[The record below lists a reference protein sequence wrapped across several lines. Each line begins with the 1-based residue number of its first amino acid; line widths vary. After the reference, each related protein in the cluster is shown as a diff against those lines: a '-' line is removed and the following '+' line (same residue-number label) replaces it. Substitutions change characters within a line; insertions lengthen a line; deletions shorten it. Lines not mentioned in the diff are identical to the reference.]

1 MDYIL
6 RYSYTY
12 IHTYLKMASG
22 NDDGLFFDNVFIVIF
37 KFLVYIIK
45 ISRY

>member
-6 RYSYTY
+6 RYS
-12 IHTYLKMASG
+12 YLKMASG
-22 NDDGLFFDNVFIVIF
+22 NDDGLFFDNIFIVIF